1 MGSSK
6 CHSNMDKCRGLKG
19 DVNMQKINRIRLI
32 ADEGKILV
40 NGNKK
45 GYVVDI
51 NIEDVDLWIELNDD
65 KESEG

>member
-1 MGSSK
+1 
-6 CHSNMDKCRGLKG
+6 
-19 DVNMQKINRIRLI
+19 MQKINRIRLI

-51 NIEDVDLWIELNDD
+51 NIEDVDLWIEVNDD